1 MKKASLGD
9 YLLWKGEPAKIIG
22 TTSGQQVVIELLKN
36 ATCPHCNGDLGKDQ
50 THVIMSSPLFQDNAQ
65 VIKSIKEV

>member
-9 YLLWKGEPAKIIG
+9 YLLWRGEPAKIIA
-22 TTSGQQVVIELLKN
+22 TTSREQVVIELLKN

-50 THVIMSSPLFQDNAQ
+50 THVIVSSPLFQENAQ
-65 VIKSIKEV
+65 EMKSIKEV